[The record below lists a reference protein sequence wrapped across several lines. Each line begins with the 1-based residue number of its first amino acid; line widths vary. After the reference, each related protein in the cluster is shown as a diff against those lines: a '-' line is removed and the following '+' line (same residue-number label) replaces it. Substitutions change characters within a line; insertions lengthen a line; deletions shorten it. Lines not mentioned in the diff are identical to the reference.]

1 MATTKKRNS
10 SVVHMLV
17 AMLVLFVPVVLVTQ
31 LFTRNPEPP
40 ITPIDWQPVA
50 LGAVIGVAVHLGLD
64 HFFNEH
70 SRFAYFLSYRV
81 FHGFSASHFYGPA
94 EHARRIKRQEKQG
107 AIDNKKGEKNER
119 EA

>member
-40 ITPIDWQPVA
+40 ITPIDSTMA
-50 LGAVIGVAVHLGLD
+50 
-64 HFFNEH
+64 
-70 SRFAYFLSYRV
+70 
-81 FHGFSASHFYGPA
+81 
-94 EHARRIKRQEKQG
+94 
-107 AIDNKKGEKNER
+107 
-119 EA
+119 

>member
-40 ITPIDWQPVA
+40 ITPACNVGCRLTLTCARESTD
-50 LGAVIGVAVHLGLD
+50 GAMPPSVT
-64 HFFNEH
+64 
-70 SRFAYFLSYRV
+70 
-81 FHGFSASHFYGPA
+81 P
-94 EHARRIKRQEKQG
+94 
-107 AIDNKKGEKNER
+107 
-119 EA
+119 